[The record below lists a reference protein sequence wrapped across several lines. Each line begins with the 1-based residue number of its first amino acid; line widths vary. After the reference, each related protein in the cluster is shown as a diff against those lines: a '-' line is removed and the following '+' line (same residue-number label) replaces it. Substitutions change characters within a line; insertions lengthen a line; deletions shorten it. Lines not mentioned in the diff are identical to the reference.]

1 MSIQPAKDP
10 AKEDPA
16 KAEKPSLNDVLKR
29 GLYMKTLQ
37 DELKAAA
44 ENRDAARQPAKE
56 SDKERI
62 ENLRLRL
69 IYEIEKRCSL
79 RGMLE
84 KRRIVLN
91 EDSSDDD
98 DSSKCSSD
106 WSSARVSARVS
117 ETDATIARAIA
128 KQLRLL

>member
-1 MSIQPAKDP
+1 MSIQSAKDP

-106 WSSARVSARVS
+106 WSS
-117 ETDATIARAIA
+117 TDATIARAIA

>member
-1 MSIQPAKDP
+1 MSTNQ
-10 AKEDPA
+10 DPA
-16 KAEKPSLNDVLKR
+16 KAEKHSLKDVLER
-29 GLYMKTLQ
+29 GCFMKTLQ

-69 IYEIEKRCSL
+69 IYEIEKRRSL
-79 RGMLE
+79 RGMME
-84 KRRIVLN
+84 QRRDALK

-98 DSSKCSSD
+98 DSFKCSSD
-106 WSSARVSARVS
+106 WSSDSSSARVSARVS